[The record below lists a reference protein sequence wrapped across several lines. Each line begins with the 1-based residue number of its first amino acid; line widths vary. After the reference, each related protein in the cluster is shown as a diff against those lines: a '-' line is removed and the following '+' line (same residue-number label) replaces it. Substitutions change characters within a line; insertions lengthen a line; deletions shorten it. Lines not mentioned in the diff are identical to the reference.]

1 MKARFLPKIP
11 DIDIESE
18 AVQTWNIENYRSLSK
33 KERGPNFDCGGHP
46 WYVHECLSPWAVL
59 NIWYQHVLTGFQE
72 NLAFSVRQ

>member
-18 AVQTWNIENYRSLSK
+18 AVQTWNIENYRNLSK

-46 WYVHECLSPWAVL
+46 WYVHERLSPWAAL
-59 NIWYQHVLTGFQE
+59 NIWYRHVLTGF
-72 NLAFSVRQ
+72 